1 MEQQIELL
9 KSRINCFSFEKNKFV
24 IKNKIVIFLKID
36 GLKDIYKYEGQ
47 DNWETLKIDF
57 AKHIASSTYPQTT
70 DFSYKRILIEKI
82 KKTQNNLVIVFSV
95 KHDATEKL
103 NIEFISELEKN
114 LENENNSCITTSV
127 VSSIGGAI
135 STVSSFGTIYQGDIG
150 SQINKDLTLPLKI
163 YINETLPLGFSL
175 Y

>member
-24 IKNKIVIFLKID
+24 IKNKIVIFLKIE
-36 GLKDIYKYEGQ
+36 GLKNIYKNKEI
-47 DNWETLKIDF
+47 DNWKTLKNEF
-57 AKHIASSTYPQTT
+57 AKHIASSIYPQTT
-70 DFSYKRILIEKI
+70 DFSYTRILFDRI
-82 KKTQNNLVIVFSV
+82 KKTQNNMVIIFSV
-95 KHDATEKL
+95 EHVATEKL

-114 LENENNSCITTSV
+114 LENENNVCITTSV
-127 VSSIGGAI
+127 VSSIGGSV
-135 STVSSFGTIYQGDIG
+135 STVSLCGKIYQGDIG

-163 YINETLPLGFSL
+163 YTNETLPLGFSL